1 MPVTVSSQR
10 EFREWGPEQ
19 VHPLPLGASG
29 GEPSPQS
36 GPDLAALPPRT
47 LELSGPNAASVWQ
60 MATDPVPDPIGSS
73 RHDSFSGEPD
83 PEPIPQLTLSCAW
96 PVLPPSYLWLSR
108 EAGLRLSFLLASSSI
123 TCSWT
128 MGTTDVALPIGSLLD
143 ESPPSEVI
151 H

>member
-1 MPVTVSSQR
+1 MMCDGFAASVQSG
-10 EFREWGPEQ
+10 EWGPEQ

-36 GPDLAALPPRT
+36 GPDLTALPPRT

-60 MATDPVPDPIGSS
+60 MAVHPVPDPIGSS

-96 PVLPPSYLWLSR
+96 LILDPSYLLALAGSWVKVELSVSFFEHHLQLDYGYYR
-108 EAGLRLSFLLASSSI
+108 RRAANRFPAGRI
-123 TCSWT
+123 
-128 MGTTDVALPIGSLLD
+128 
-143 ESPPSEVI
+143 PSV
-151 H
+151 